1 LSGLIGLEP
10 GLLAQMASAGAM
22 SLVRD
27 RESDLGYGEIVL
39 PEQTQRENKH
49 SVKTNTA

>member
-1 LSGLIGLEP
+1 VP
-10 GLLAQMASAGAM
+10 AGTNGQRWGDEFG
-22 SLVRD
+22 RD
-27 RESDLGYGEIVL
+27 RESDLGYGEIVM